1 MKGLGTPARGRD
13 HELRL
18 EAEAITNLKLPVA
31 GIEEASCN
39 VARFVDRSSS
49 LLGCDSDMTACG
61 PPRRGR
67 PAAFKFDSDESER
80 VESERAGGGCG
91 ESNHLPSQNAS
102 CQQTPPATPPP
113 IAANVKASST
123 RAGFVPGRCEGTRR
137 YAIKAWF

>member
-67 PAAFKFDSDESER
+67 PAAFKFDSDESEEREGRRLRREQPPPKPER
-80 VESERAGGGCG
+80 VRQTGP
-91 ESNHLPSQNAS
+91 PSPTPPFNAADVNAS
-102 CQQTPPATPPP
+102 SIRPGF
-113 IAANVKASST
+113 K
-123 RAGFVPGRCEGTRR
+123 FVPGRGEGTRR
-137 YAIKAWF
+137 YVIKAWF